1 MNVAIQSESKP
12 PSPHKRKK
20 DGRVEA
26 FGWEYHREG
35 AGPCLPLFLPQEAR
49 TPPAKERSRQL
60 EVVCIQFIFGLVTAQ
75 PWRKHSRKS
84 PKLSGSLITE
94 LGLCRVRNKEAQ
106 HKRGLEG
113 LSFERVYWTITEES
127 LD

>member
-1 MNVAIQSESKP
+1 MGIP
-12 PSPHKRKK
+12 PRGSRALLALVPAP
-20 DGRVEA
+20 G
-26 FGWEYHREG
+26 G
-35 AGPCLPLFLPQEAR
+35 
-49 TPPAKERSRQL
+49 TNTPAKERSRQL

>member
-1 MNVAIQSESKP
+1 M
-12 PSPHKRKK
+12 
-20 DGRVEA
+20 
-26 FGWEYHREG
+26 
-35 AGPCLPLFLPQEAR
+35 PLFLPQDMRHRHPPLKREAD
-49 TPPAKERSRQL
+49 SW

-94 LGLCRVRNKEAQ
+94 LGLCRVRNEEAQ
-106 HKRGLEG
+106 HRRGLEG
-113 LSFERVYWTITEES
+113 LPFERVCWTITEER